1 MVTCK
6 RNLPSRSVTTE
17 LNAPPTRRDHIV
29 CPSHND
35 GHRNQPIRFIRL
47 KEVIKISGLGKT
59 KIYELQ
65 AQGRFPMRVQ
75 ITTHS
80 VGWIEEEVQAWLTAR
95 INASTA
101 LSIRSPD
108 ELMHS
113 RPGRAD

>member
-35 GHRNQPIRFIRL
+35 GHRTQPIRFIRL

-113 RPGRAD
+113 RTGRAE

>member
-6 RNLPSRSVTTE
+6 RNLPNGSVTTE
-17 LNAPPTRRDHIV
+17 LNGPPTRRDHIV

-35 GHRNQPIRFIRL
+35 GHRTQPIRFIRL
-47 KEVIKISGLGKT
+47 KEVIKISGLGET

-75 ITTHS
+75 ITAHS

-108 ELMHS
+108 ELKYS
-113 RPGRAD
+113 RPGRAE